1 MQINE
6 RRKDYAKKKKSY
18 QKLFMVMKVTI
29 LFIVAFCIQVS
40 GSALAQRI
48 TLHQKNKSLSEVL
61 VIIKAQSGSTFFYDN
76 LILKTSRPVDIDV
89 ENVTLDKALSLV
101 FKNQPLTYSIIDNI
115 VVISLKREVRARL
128 NVEGQV
134 MDENGGPVRGASVKV
149 KGSTLSTMTD
159 TNGKF
164 ILEYG
169 PEDAVLVVSYIGYQT
184 QEIKMNGRTK
194 ITISLKEAS
203 KELEEVIVTVGYG
216 VQKKANLTGA
226 VATVNFKD
234 IENVPQSNTVN
245 ILAGRLP
252 GVSVIQG
259 GAQPGYDQADVNI
272 RGLGTLN
279 DATPLV
285 IIDGVQATLNDMGNL
300 SPQEISNVTVLKDAS
315 SAAIY
320 GSRGANGVILV
331 TTKMP
336 TKEGVNINFSANASL
351 QQALHLPDL
360 VEAWQY
366 MEFQNG
372 ASASKRYSPAVIDS
386 AKNGLISDNIANTRW
401 HDIIFRTAP
410 MQNYNLS
417 FNGKSKNTTYELS
430 GGILEQTGILKGT
443 DGNRY
448 TLRTNIQSQ
457 VKDGIKIGLN
467 LWGFSRNASQPFRG
481 MRALL
486 RDALRV
492 PNMPVTYLNGEY
504 AVYNAYVTGN
514 KLVQNPLLNTMIG
527 YVKLNEM
534 KLNAQPSL
542 EVKLAKGLSA
552 RSAFT
557 YSYGNTKNDSFNPT
571 YSYNNPFGQPS
582 FVNEVSN
589 LSNQVANNIQ
599 TQWQSTLSYSGQLQ
613 GKHSLSAL
621 LGHEILSYKQTL
633 IRATGQKLPS
643 NDLQQLDNASANFS
657 VGGNQQDWSL
667 QSLFGRVNYDYED
680 KYLFEANFRA
690 DGSSRFNG
698 EYRYSPSASLGWLIS
713 KEPFFKPIEPVVSFL
728 KVRAG
733 IGRLGNDR
741 IGNYTYQ
748 QSINLSQYYTI
759 GGSLQTAGSI
769 TNLGNPQITWE
780 QTTTTNVGLDLGL
793 FKNRLFVN
801 VDAYNRI
808 TDGIL
813 FQLPL
818 PQSFGSVTS
827 AYQNIGKVSNKGVEL
842 NMEFHD
848 QVGKLNY
855 RLAGNF
861 AYNKN
866 NVEKLNGQRVINGDP
881 TSNALTIIQEG
892 ASINSWF
899 GYVVDG
905 LYTQQDMDNKYPR
918 FTSDVIVGSLKFKDL
933 NNDGVINGDDRAIIG
948 QATTPYTFGFS
959 GGADLKGFD
968 FTFLLQGVAGKEI
981 YTYDY
986 GNIPGAGAQNNF
998 WRDWWERS
1006 YNAERNPNGDWPIV
1020 KTAGAEAIISSSFWL
1035 DNSSYLR
1042 VKNMELGYT
1051 LPAGLLKKA
1060 KISRMRVYV
1069 AAQNLFTI
1077 TNTNR
1082 NVDPER
1088 ANFQISNSSYPQTK
1102 IFSAGINTTF

>member
-1 MQINE
+1 MKSSE
-6 RRKDYAKKKKSY
+6 RRKNYGKKKKPY
-18 QKLFMVMKVTI
+18 TKLFMVIKLTI
-29 LFIVAFCIQVS
+29 LLTVVVCIPGVCIS
-40 GSALAQRI
+40 PGAEDHAPSKKRPLA
-48 TLHQKNKSLSEVL
+48 EVL
-61 VIIKAQSGSTFFYDN
+61 SDIKAQVGSTFFYDN
-76 LILKTSRPVDIDV
+76 IVLKRARPVSIDI
-89 ENVTLDKALSLV
+89 ENASLNSALAEV
-101 FKNQPLTYSIIDNI
+101 FKNQPLTFVIIDNT
-115 VVISLKREVRARL
+115 VVISPKTEILINLKI
-128 NVEGQV
+128 EGQV
-134 MDENGGPVRGASVKV
+134 RNENGDLIPGATVKI
-149 KGSTLSTMTD
+149 KGSAQLTTTNTD
-159 TNGKF
+159 GRF
-164 ILEYG
+164 ILG
-169 PEDAVLVVSYIGYQT
+169 NVSEDAILIVSYIGYQT
-184 QEIKMNGRTK
+184 QEIKVNGRSK
-194 ITISLKEAS
+194 ITVSLKEAT
-203 KELEEVIVTVGYG
+203 KELEEVMVTVGYG
-216 VQKKANLTGA
+216 TQKKANLTGA
-226 VATVNFKD
+226 VASVNFND

-285 IIDGVQATLNDMGNL
+285 IIDGVQATLNDLGNL

-372 ASASKRYSPAVIDS
+372 ASASKRYSQAVIDS

-401 HDIIFRTAP
+401 HDVIFRTAP
-410 MQNYNLS
+410 MQNYNLA
-417 FNGKSKNTTYELS
+417 FNGKSKTTTYELS

-448 TLRTNIQSQ
+448 TLRANVQSE
-457 VKDGIKIGLN
+457 VKEGIKIGLN
-467 LWGFSRNASQPFRG
+467 IWGFSRNASQPFKG

-542 EVKLAKGLSA
+542 EIKLAKGLSA

-557 YSYGNTKNDSFNPT
+557 YSYGNTTNDSFNPT
-571 YSYNNPFGQPS
+571 YSYNNPSGQPS
-582 FVNEVSN
+582 FVNKVSS
-589 LSNQVANNIQ
+589 LTNQVTNNVQ
-599 TQWQSTLSYSGQLQ
+599 TQWQSTVNYRTQLG

-621 LGHEILSYKQTL
+621 LGHEILSYSQRL
-633 IRATGQKLPS
+633 IKAVGQQLPS

-657 VGGNQQDWSL
+657 VGGNQQEWSL
-667 QSLFGRVNYDYED
+667 QSLFSRINYDYDD

-690 DGSSRFNG
+690 DGSSRFKG
-698 EYRYSPSASLGWLIS
+698 EYRYSPSASMGWVIS
-713 KEPFFKPIEPVVSFL
+713 KESFFKPVEPVVSFL

-733 IGRLGNDR
+733 IGKLGNDR

-759 GGSLQTAGSI
+759 GGALQTAGSI
-769 TNLGNPQITWE
+769 TSLGNPEITWE
-780 QTTTTNVGLDLGL
+780 QTTTTNFGLDLGL
-793 FKNRLFVN
+793 FKNRLFIN
-801 VDAYNRI
+801 MDAYNRV

-827 AYQNIGKVSNKGVEL
+827 AYQNIGKVSNKGIEL

-848 QVGKLNY
+848 KVGKLNY

-866 NVEKLNGQRVINGDP
+866 NVEKLNGQRVIVGDP

-933 NNDGVINGDDRAIIG
+933 NNDGAINGDDRRIIG
-948 QATTPYTFGFS
+948 EATTPYVFGFS
-959 GGADLKGFD
+959 GGLDFKGFD

-998 WRDWWERS
+998 WRDWWDRS

-1051 LPAGLLKKA
+1051 LPPGMLNKV
-1060 KISRMRVYV
+1060 KISRMRIYI

>member
-1 MQINE
+1 
-6 RRKDYAKKKKSY
+6 
-18 QKLFMVMKVTI
+18 
-29 LFIVAFCIQVS
+29 
-40 GSALAQRI
+40 
-48 TLHQKNKSLSEVL
+48 
-61 VIIKAQSGSTFFYDN
+61 
-76 LILKTSRPVDIDV
+76 
-89 ENVTLDKALSLV
+89 
-101 FKNQPLTYSIIDNI
+101 
-115 VVISLKREVRARL
+115 
-128 NVEGQV
+128 
-134 MDENGGPVRGASVKV
+134 
-149 KGSTLSTMTD
+149 
-159 TNGKF
+159 
-164 ILEYG
+164 
-169 PEDAVLVVSYIGYQT
+169 
-184 QEIKMNGRTK
+184 
-194 ITISLKEAS
+194 
-203 KELEEVIVTVGYG
+203 
-216 VQKKANLTGA
+216 
-226 VATVNFKD
+226 
-234 IENVPQSNTVN
+234 
-245 ILAGRLP
+245 
-252 GVSVIQG
+252 
-259 GAQPGYDQADVNI
+259 
-272 RGLGTLN
+272 
-279 DATPLV
+279 
-285 IIDGVQATLNDMGNL
+285 
-300 SPQEISNVTVLKDAS
+300 
-315 SAAIY
+315 
-320 GSRGANGVILV
+320 
-331 TTKMP
+331 
-336 TKEGVNINFSANASL
+336 
-351 QQALHLPDL
+351 
-360 VEAWQY
+360 
-366 MEFQNG
+366 
-372 ASASKRYSPAVIDS
+372 
-386 AKNGLISDNIANTRW
+386 
-401 HDIIFRTAP
+401 
-410 MQNYNLS
+410 
-417 FNGKSKNTTYELS
+417 
-430 GGILEQTGILKGT
+430 
-443 DGNRY
+443 
-448 TLRTNIQSQ
+448 
-457 VKDGIKIGLN
+457 
-467 LWGFSRNASQPFRG
+467 

-998 WRDWWERS
+998 GEIGGR
-1006 YNAERNPNGDWPIV
+1006 GHI
-1020 KTAGAEAIISSSFWL
+1020 
-1035 DNSSYLR
+1035 
-1042 VKNMELGYT
+1042 T
-1051 LPAGLLKKA
+1051 LNETRTETGQSLKLLVPKLLYQVL
-1060 KISRMRVYV
+1060 S
-1069 AAQNLFTI
+1069 
-1077 TNTNR
+1077 
-1082 NVDPER
+1082 
-1088 ANFQISNSSYPQTK
+1088 
-1102 IFSAGINTTF
+1102 GWTTLHI